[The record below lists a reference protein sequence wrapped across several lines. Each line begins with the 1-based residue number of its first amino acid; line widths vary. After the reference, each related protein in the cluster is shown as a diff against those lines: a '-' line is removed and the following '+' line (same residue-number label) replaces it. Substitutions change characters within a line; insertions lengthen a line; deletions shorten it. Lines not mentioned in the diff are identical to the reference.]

1 MTYLTIRGFRR
12 GLVRYR
18 SAVLLPLC
26 VLFPLLGWADT
37 LSGGP
42 FTIEYAPGDQ
52 ALAEQSLKVLEAA
65 LDEFSAHFEGGTAPI
80 LVRIAVTPEEFQRY
94 AVRLSG
100 KRVIG
105 VAQPDKGVI
114 AVKSPSLA
122 GVEQDY
128 GGTLRHELVH
138 VLLYRTVG
146 GDRLPRWLNEGL
158 AMMLAGEYRWA
169 APFTVARMYAGRSI
183 IPYQDLDFA
192 LMAPGTE
199 MEFGSAYAQ
208 SLSMTRYLYGEMGSS
223 AFWTLV
229 RSCKD
234 QYFADALRMY
244 ARQNPAE
251 FFESYRASLWKVA
264 LVGLAASGFVVIL
277 NPLVFFWALYL
288 RRRKNQ
294 AIYKVWEDE
303 EHEEGAPPFSWEEVV
318 EDPDAWREGSGEED
332 PRHYPRG

>member
-1 MTYLTIRGFRR
+1 M
-12 GLVRYR
+12 
-18 SAVLLPLC
+18 C
-26 VLFPLLGWADT
+26 VLCSALAWGDT
-37 LSGGP
+37 LAGGP

-65 LDEFSAHFEGGTAPI
+65 LTEFSAHLEGGTAPI
-80 LVRIAVTPEEFQRY
+80 QVHIATTPEEFQRY
-94 AVRLSG
+94 AARLPG

-114 AVKSPSLA
+114 VVKSPTLA

-183 IPYQDLDFA
+183 IPYKDLDFA

-208 SLSMTRYLYGEMGSS
+208 SLSMTRFLYDEMGSS

-234 QYFADALRMY
+234 VYFADALRMY
-244 ARQNPAE
+244 VRQNPAE
-251 FFESYRASLWKVA
+251 FFEGYRASLWKVA

-294 AIYKVWEDE
+294 AILDAWEE
-303 EHEEGAPPFSWEEVV
+303 EEREDGEPPFSWDEVV
-318 EDPDAWREGSGEED
+318 EDPDAWKEGSGEDEQQ
-332 PRHYPRG
+332 RNRNL